1 MHRRVKRYSKT
12 RNCITSYYVHSME
25 WTEHTEFTHGQK
37 KCRRNERNLQI
48 STPYMWKVSYFLKQQ
63 AVYVTSTTMPVTLN
77 SWGTQRKLS
86 RSGFQLLITF
96 QFTSNIVC
104 KAGSKYHKSEV
115 ALGKLINCHW
125 KILLAWPVWP
135 SGWSSSH
142 MDYQFKK
149 VPYCVNF
156 LLKTLNTPCI
166 NRTVMFQLGRGFKRS
181 YLHH

>member
-1 MHRRVKRYSKT
+1 MFIAWIEE
-12 RNCITSYYVHSME
+12 N
-25 WTEHTEFTHGQK
+25 TEFTHEQK

-48 STPYMWKVSYFLKQQ
+48 STPYMQ
-63 AVYVTSTTMPVTLN
+63 AVYITSTTMPVTLN

-86 RSGFQLLITF
+86 RSEFQLFITF

-115 ALGKLINCHW
+115 ALGKLINSHW

-135 SGWSSSH
+135 SRWSSSH
-142 MDYQFKK
+142 MDYQFKS
-149 VPYCVNF
+149 VPYCMNF
-156 LLKTLNTPCI
+156 LLKTLNAPCI
-166 NRTVMFQLGRGFKRS
+166 NSTVMSQLGRGFKRN